1 MTIYF
6 TRYVHSKFIKV
17 LSLNY
22 HEVMGKIEKH
32 EEKKYLMVDDYILDK
47 VLGKIKKIMNTE
59 KIDNT
64 VILVDTDGKLPDDIT
79 LEML

>member
-1 MTIYF
+1 
-6 TRYVHSKFIKV
+6 
-17 LSLNY
+17 
-22 HEVMGKIEKH
+22 MGKIEKH

>member
-22 HEVMGKIEKH
+22 HEVMGKIEKN

-64 VILVDTDGKLPDDIT
+64 VILIDTDGKLPDDIT
-79 LEML
+79 LKML

>member
-1 MTIYF
+1 
-6 TRYVHSKFIKV
+6 
-17 LSLNY
+17 
-22 HEVMGKIEKH
+22 MGKIEKN

-64 VILVDTDGKLPDDIT
+64 VILIDTDGKLPDDIT
-79 LEML
+79 LKML